1 MAIKYLNIGR
11 NTLTKHGRQVAAR
24 LNSKANTP
32 PPASMQTVKK
42 NQMKEFSFTRLGKNI
57 LAIRTR
63 LKLTQ
68 LDFAALFDHVPG
80 SGDTRRSNVSL
91 YEAGKSRPPME
102 FVFEIAA
109 KTGFTL
115 DELFGEVLD
124 QRILGRSLAEPGDS
138 YIIGVSDPEPALPQ
152 RARGSWVRYETL
164 QRLFLEAFR
173 RGGLREGGYFD
184 QGTATTAAAPFVG
197 SGGRIFAATGLDR
210 LDGSENQFSQNRE
223 PIAL

>member
-1 MAIKYLNIGR
+1 
-11 NTLTKHGRQVAAR
+11 
-24 LNSKANTP
+24 
-32 PPASMQTVKK
+32 
-42 NQMKEFSFTRLGKNI
+42 MKEFSFTRLGKNI

-102 FVFEIAA
+102 FVFEIAQ

-115 DELFGEVLD
+115 DDLFGEVLD

-138 YIIGVSDPEPALPQ
+138 YIIGVSDPEPAPHLGPG
-152 RARGSWVRYETL
+152 AGH
-164 QRLFLEAFR
+164 
-173 RGGLREGGYFD
+173 
-184 QGTATTAAAPFVG
+184 GTAADKLAETVHELVFRQNDRNALLA
-197 SGGRIFAATGLDR
+197 RIQVLERRVDELEKSKKA
-210 LDGSENQFSQNRE
+210 
-223 PIAL
+223 

>member
-1 MAIKYLNIGR
+1 
-11 NTLTKHGRQVAAR
+11 V
-24 LNSKANTP
+24 
-32 PPASMQTVKK
+32 
-42 NQMKEFSFTRLGKNI
+42 KEFSFNRLGKNI

-124 QRILGRSLAEPGDS
+124 KRILGRNLAEPGDT
-138 YIIGVSDPEPALPQ
+138 YIIGVEAPEPAPQ
-152 RARGSWVRYETL
+152 LGLGS
-164 QRLFLEAFR
+164 
-173 RGGLREGGYFD
+173 GH
-184 QGTATTAAAPFVG
+184 QGTTDKLAETVHELVFRQNERNNLLA
-197 SGGRIFAATGLDR
+197 RI
-210 LDGSENQFSQNRE
+210 Q
-223 PIAL
+223 ALEIRVDELEKAKKGVDK